1 MQDLQKYSYSQ
12 IIALIKKR
20 EISCEELMNYTFDH
34 IERYES
40 ILQGYLSLKYRNEV
54 INEAKES
61 DKRWRNGTQKSDIDG
76 IPIAIKDNIH
86 TIGFTTTCA
95 SKILASYHPP
105 FDAFVSS
112 KIKNAG
118 GIIIGKT
125 NMDEFAM
132 GSTTETSAFKKT
144 KNPYDITRVP
154 GGSSGGSACAI
165 ASGMALLALGS
176 DTGGSIRQPSS
187 FCGIVGLKPTYGL
200 VSRYGLVAYASS
212 LDQIGPMSKDVYGC
226 ATLLNIIGGHDKND
240 STSLQIKIEDYTKN
254 LNKEIKNIKC
264 VIIPELFK
272 EIISKEIETQ
282 FGNSIKLLEN
292 CGVKFEEI
300 SFPLLKYVVATYY
313 FIATAEASSN
323 LARYDG
329 VRYGF
334 RSPKQSNYEEMLFS
348 TRSYGFGKEVK
359 KRILLGNFVLSSG
372 YYDEYYRKAQKIRT
386 LIMNE
391 LKNILSKFDFII
403 MPTTPDIAFKF
414 GESESNPL
422 KIYLADI
429 TTVLP
434 NLSGLP
440 AISIPCGKINGMP
453 LGLQLIGRPLSEA
466 TLFQIAYNFEQNSK
480 FEFIPDLKK
489 IESLNKEE
497 FEKNFENNNNKEIFD
512 IPLVNYSKE
521 KIKEISNSYMNREK
535 IEERILCR
543 DLFKKIDQNV
553 KMAGWIHKI
562 NSLGGIEFYILRDR
576 SGLTQ
581 LTIEED
587 ILNRDLK
594 NQKIVLE
601 TVVEVEGRVIREKRS
616 PYNEIEIKVEKIKI
630 IGHSHSDIPINI
642 YSNYNNITLPT
653 ILDNRAISI
662 RNLKTG
668 KIFKIQSEIIRLFS
682 EYLRKKDFIEIKTPK
697 IIGTGTEGGTNIF
710 EIKYFDRIA
719 YLAQSPQFYKQTMV
733 GSGFEKVFE
742 IGPVF
747 RAEIHNTVR
756 HLNEYTSMDFEM
768 GFIKDEQDIIDLQED
783 LIKFILSEIKE
794 KYGDEIK
801 EEFGVDI
808 IIPDKIPRIHFLEAI
823 DILEKAGLKEIDGDI
838 SGEGERIICEYF
850 LKEKNTP
857 FVYIIGYPI
866 KKRPMYTMPD
876 ERLPGYTRSFDLL
889 FNGLEITTGGQ
900 RINEYEQLKANI
912 IAFGSNPM
920 LFKSYLDI
928 FKYGMP
934 PHGGLGMGLER
945 ITMKLLGLNNIREA
959 TLFPRDINRL
969 EP

>member
-1 MQDLQKYSYSQ
+1 MQELQKYSYSK
-12 IIALIKKR
+12 IIELIKKR

-34 IERYES
+34 IEKYES
-40 ILQGYLSLKYRNEV
+40 TLQAYISLKYRNEL

-61 DKRWRNGTQKSDIDG
+61 DKRWRQGLQKSDIDG
-76 IPIAIKDNIH
+76 IPVSIKDNIH
-86 TIGFTTTCA
+86 CIGLNTSCA
-95 SKILASYHPP
+95 SRILGNYHPP
-105 FDAFVSS
+105 FDAFVSHN
-112 KIKNAG
+112 IKEAG

-132 GSTTETSAFKKT
+132 GSTSETSAFKKT

-176 DTGGSIRQPSS
+176 DTGGSIRQPAS

-226 ATLLNIIGGHDKND
+226 ATLLNIIAGNDKKD
-240 STSLQIKIEDYTKN
+240 STSIDVTKKDYTKD
-254 LNKEIKNIKC
+254 LFKDIKNLK
-264 VIIPELFK
+264 VAIIPELFK
-272 EIISKEIETQ
+272 EGISKDIHDQ
-282 FGNSIKLLEN
+282 FFNSIKILEN
-292 CGVKFEEI
+292 LGAKIEEV
-300 SFPLLKYVVATYY
+300 SFSLLKYVVSTYY

-329 VRYGF
+329 VKYGF
-334 RSPKQSNYEEMLFS
+334 RSPKQSNYEEMIFS

-386 LIMNE
+386 MIMNE
-391 LKNILSKFDFII
+391 LKSILSKFDVIAT
-403 MPTTPDIAFKF
+403 PTTPDIAFKF
-414 GESESNPL
+414 GESETDPL

-440 AISIPCGKINGMP
+440 AISIPCGKVNNMP
-453 LGLQLIGRPLSEA
+453 VGLQLIGKPLSEEK
-466 TLFQIAYNFEQNSK
+466 LLQIGYNFEK
-480 FEFIPDLKK
+480 ELRLDFIPDLKA
-489 IESLNKEE
+489 IESIDNKEE
-497 FEKNFENNNNKEIFD
+497 SEKKYD
-512 IPLVNYSKE
+512 INLDNTTTIYSKE
-521 KIKEISNSYMNREK
+521 AIKRVSDSYMNRK
-535 IEERILCR
+535 SLISERTLCKE
-543 DLFKKIDQNV
+543 LTKKIGEKV
-553 KMAGWIHKI
+553 KVAGWIHKI

-576 SGLTQ
+576 TGLTQ
-581 LTIEED
+581 LTIEEKILDRD
-587 ILNRDLK
+587 ILNE
-594 NQKIVLE
+594 KIVLE
-601 TVVEVEGRVIREKRS
+601 TVVEVDGIVTKEERS
-616 PYNEIEIKVEKIKI
+616 PYNSIEIKVENIKI
-630 IGHSHSDIPINI
+630 LGHSHSDIPINV
-642 YSNYNNITLPT
+642 STNYNNMNLPT
-653 ILDNRAISI
+653 ILDNRPISI
-662 RNLKTG
+662 RNLKTL
-668 KIFKIQSEIIRLFS
+668 KVFKIQSEILRLFG
-682 EYLRKKDFIEIKTPK
+682 EFLRKNEFTEIKTPK
-697 IIGTGTEGGTNIF
+697 IISTGTEGGTNIF

-733 GSGFEKVFE
+733 GSGFERVFE

-747 RAEIHNTVR
+747 RAEIHNTIR
-756 HLNEYTSMDFEM
+756 HLNEYTSLDFEI
-768 GFIKDEQDIIDLQED
+768 GFIKDEQDIIDMQEN
-783 LIKFILSEIKE
+783 LLKWTFSEIK
-794 KYGDEIK
+794 KLYGNEIK

-808 IIPDKIPRIHFLEAI
+808 IIPDRIPRIHFLEAI
-823 DILEKAGLKEIDGDI
+823 EIAAKYGLKDMDGDI
-838 SGEGERIICEYF
+838 SPEGERVICEYF
-850 LKEKNTP
+850 LKEKNSP
-857 FVYIIGYPI
+857 LVYIIGYPV

-900 RINEYEQLKANI
+900 RINEYEQLRANI
-912 IAFGSNPM
+912 IAFGGNPA

-928 FKYGMP
+928 FRYGMP

-945 ITMKLLGLNNIREA
+945 VTMKLLGLNNVREA

-969 EP
+969 AP

>member
-1 MQDLQKYSYSQ
+1 MQDLQKYSFSQ
-12 IIALIKKR
+12 IINLIKKR

-34 IERYES
+34 IEKYES
-40 ILQGYLSLKYRNEV
+40 ILQSYISLKYRNEI

-61 DKRWRNGTQKSDIDG
+61 DKRWRNGNQKSDIDG

-86 TIGFTTTCA
+86 SIGLNTTCA
-95 SKILASYHPP
+95 SRILGSYSPP
-105 FDAFVSS
+105 FDAYVSTN
-112 KIKNAG
+112 IKNAG

-132 GSTTETSAFKKT
+132 GSTTETSSFKKT

-176 DTGGSIRQPSS
+176 DTGGSIRQPAA

-200 VSRYGLVAYASS
+200 VSRFGLVAYASS

-226 ATLLNIIGGHDKND
+226 ATLLNIIAGHDKND
-240 STSLQIKIEDYTKN
+240 STSLDVKIENYTKDLNKDIKDIKIA
-254 LNKEIKNIKC
+254 
-264 VIIPELFK
+264 IIPELFK
-272 EIISKEIETQ
+272 EGISKEMEEQFTNAINILKNLGAKIE
-282 FGNSIKLLEN
+282 E
-292 CGVKFEEI
+292 V
-300 SFPLLKYVVATYY
+300 SFSLLKYVVSTYY

-329 VRYGF
+329 VKYGF

-348 TRSYGFGKEVK
+348 TRSYSFGKEVK

-372 YYDEYYRKAQKIRT
+372 YYDEYYRKAQRIRT

-391 LKNILSKFDFII
+391 LKTILSKFDVIA

-414 GESESNPL
+414 GESETDPL

-440 AISIPCGKINGMP
+440 AISIPCGKINSMP
-453 LGLQLIGRPLSEA
+453 VGLQLIGRPLSEA
-466 TLFQIAYNFEQNSK
+466 KLFQIAYNFEQNLK
-480 FEFIPDLKK
+480 CDFIPELEK
-489 IESLNKEE
+489 IEAI
-497 FEKNFENNNNKEIFD
+497 EKNNFTEEEKEDIFEIKT
-512 IPLVNYSKE
+512 VNYSKE
-521 KIKEISNSYMNREK
+521 TIKEISNSYMNREK
-535 IEERILCR
+535 LKSDRVLCKE
-543 DLFKKIDQNV
+543 LESKIGQKV
-553 KMAGWIHKI
+553 KIAGWIHKI
-562 NSLGGIEFYILRDR
+562 NSLGGIEFYVLRDR

-581 LTIEED
+581 LTIEENV
-587 ILNRDLK
+587 LNRDLK
-594 NQKIVLE
+594 DQKIVLE
-601 TVVEVEGRVIREKRS
+601 SVVEVEGKVTKEQRS
-616 PYNEIEIKVEKIKI
+616 PYKEIEIKVENIKI

-642 YSNYNNITLPT
+642 SNNYNNINLPT
-653 ILDNRAISI
+653 ILDNRPISI
-662 RNLKTG
+662 RNLKTL
-668 KIFKIQSEIIRLFS
+668 KIFKIQAEIIRLFA
-682 EYLRKKDFIEIKTPK
+682 EYLNKKDFTEIKTPK
-697 IIGTGTEGGTNIF
+697 IISTGTEGGTNIF
-710 EIKYFDRIA
+710 EIKYFDRVA

-733 GSGFEKVFE
+733 GSGFERVFE

-756 HLNEYTSMDFEM
+756 HLNEYTSLDFEL
-768 GFIKDEQDIIDLQED
+768 GFIKDEQDIIDIQED
-783 LIKFILSEIKE
+783 LLKFMFSEIKRL
-794 KYGDEIK
+794 YGEEIK
-801 EEFGVDI
+801 KEFGVDI

-823 DILEKAGLKEIDGDI
+823 DIAAKYGLKDMDGDI
-838 SGEGERIICEYF
+838 SPEGEKIICDYF
-850 LKEKNTP
+850 LKETNSP
-857 FVYIIGYPI
+857 LVYIIGYPV

-912 IAFGSNPM
+912 IAFGGNPA

-945 ITMKLLGLNNIREA
+945 ITMKLLGLNNVREA

-969 EP
+969 AP